1 MRFWNWLTRPGETRR
16 PRSHPRGLAPPEPL
30 EPRVL
35 LAAFDVSPPA
45 ILQWFESS
53 HDTMIERAPD
63 LFRRLLR
70 ESQLVLITGEV
81 AGWLPDDLLQ
91 RASVAAQP
99 SVLVIPDVRGRV
111 AAPDLASSLR
121 RQLGMAE

>member
-1 MRFWNWLTRPGETRR
+1 MMGFCAFIGDEVSAAGFRLAGVDVHVPGRE
-16 PRSHPRGLAPPEPL
+16 
-30 EPRVL
+30 
-35 LAAFDVSPPA
+35 
-45 ILQWFESS
+45 Q
-53 HDTMIERAPD
+53 APD

-70 ESQLVLITGEV
+70 ESQLVLITAEF
-81 AGWLPDDLLQ
+81 AGWLPEDLLQ

-99 SVLVIPDVRGRV
+99 SVLVIPDMRGHV